1 MHILASSLVSSLGS
15 GKIEHVNALLN
26 GTTGL
31 SSKMPFHSKISEIE
45 TYLGE
50 VKQLEDIQLP
60 SELLSFHCRNNQ
72 LAWQALQ
79 SNGFAQKVQRLIKR
93 FGAQRIGLVVGTSTS
108 GIMATEE
115 VFSGEL
121 AHEDYDYEKTD
132 QMGVLAQFCCEALNI
147 QGPSFVI
154 STACSSSAKVFS
166 VAQRWLNANIVDVVV
181 AGGVDTLC
189 LTTVHGFNALGL
201 VSKNICKPLD
211 VQRDGISIGEAG
223 GFVLLGDKHNKHIMS
238 ENFESLVEVVGVG
251 ESSDAYHIS
260 SPHPEGK
267 GAQLA
272 MLSAMEQAGISIDDV
287 DYINLHG
294 TATSSN
300 DISEISAI
308 SHLVNLNSQIWISS
322 TKGFVGHTLGA
333 AGITE
338 IIFCQWAL
346 EEQFVPANLN
356 LEQLDPVLALK
367 LESELAA
374 KSVKVPLKSE
384 SLTTEQPKMIYA
396 MSNSFGF
403 GGNNASVL
411 LKKEGA

>member
-1 MHILASSLVSSLGS
+1 MYILASSLVSSLGS
-15 GKIEHVNALLN
+15 GKVEHVNALLN
-26 GTTGL
+26 GLTGL
-31 SSKMPFHSKISEIE
+31 SAKAPFHSKIPTIE

-60 SELLSFHCRNNQ
+60 SELADFKCRNNQ

-79 SNGFAQKVQRLIKR
+79 ANNFSQHVQDLIKR

-108 GIMATEE
+108 GVAATEE

-121 AHEDYDYEKTD
+121 SQEDYDYEKTD
-132 QMGVLAQFCCEALNI
+132 QMGSLAQFCCEALNI

-166 VAQRWLNANIVDVVV
+166 VAQRWLNANIVDVVI

-201 VSKNICKPLD
+201 VSQNICKPLD
-211 VQRDGISIGEAG
+211 AKRDGISIGEAG
-223 GFVLLGDKHNKHIMS
+223 GFVLLGDKNIML
-238 ENFESLVEVVGVG
+238 ESAEPLIEVVGVG

-260 SPHPEGK
+260 SPHPEGE
-267 GAQLA
+267 GARLA
-272 MLSAMEQAGISIDDV
+272 MESAMVQAGIGIDEV

-294 TATSSN
+294 TATPSN
-300 DISEISAI
+300 DLSEISGI
-308 SHLVNLNSQIWISS
+308 RHLINAGSQVWISS

-346 EEQFVPANLN
+346 EAQFVPANLN
-356 LEQLDPVLALK
+356 LEQLDPALK
-367 LESELAA
+367 LEPEFAA
-374 KSVKVPLKSE
+374 KSIKVPLNSV
-384 SLTTEQPKMIYA
+384 SLAIEQKTMTYA

-411 LKKEGA
+411 LKRGGV

>member
-1 MHILASSLVSSLGS
+1 MDILASTLVTALGS
-15 GKIEHVNALLN
+15 GKSEHVNALLDN
-26 GTTGL
+26 VTGL
-31 SSKMPFHSKISEIE
+31 SSKVPFHSKITEIE

-50 VKQLEDIQLP
+50 VKQLETIQLP
-60 SELLSFHCRNNQ
+60 RKLLAFNCRNHQ

-79 SNGFAQKVQRLIKR
+79 ADGFSQKVQGLIKQ
-93 FGAQRIGLVVGTSTS
+93 FGAHRIGLVVGTSTS
-108 GIMATEE
+108 GIAATEE
-115 VFSGEL
+115 VFRGEL
-121 AHEDYDYEKTD
+121 ASDEYDYEKTD
-132 QMGVLAQFCCEALNI
+132 QMGSLAQFCCEALNV

-166 VAQRWLNANIVDVVV
+166 VAQRWLKAGIVDVVI

-201 VSKNICKPLD
+201 VSKDICKPLD
-211 VQRDGISIGEAG
+211 VGREGINIGEAG
-223 GFVLLGDKHNKHIMS
+223 GFVLLGDKTLVS
-238 ENFESLVEVVGVG
+238 ECAESSIQVVGVG

-260 SPHPEGK
+260 SPHPEGQ

-272 MLSAMEQAGISIDDV
+272 MQLAMEQAGIGIDKV

-294 TATSSN
+294 TATPSN
-300 DISEISAI
+300 DLSEISGI
-308 SHLVNLNSQIWISS
+308 SHLANVNTPLWISS

-338 IIFCQWAL
+338 VIFCQWAL

-356 LEQLDPVLALK
+356 LEQFDPALEQK
-367 LESELAA
+367 LRSAFMMDNIN
-374 KSVKVPLKSE
+374 VPLKTLSLTKE
-384 SLTTEQPKMIYA
+384 SLSMHYA

-411 LKKEGA
+411 LKREGA

>member
-1 MHILASSLVSSLGS
+1 MHILASSLVSALGS
-15 GKIEHVNALLN
+15 GKSEHVNALLE
-26 GTTGL
+26 GVTGL
-31 SSKMPFHSKISEIE
+31 SSKAPFHSKITEIE

-50 VKQLEDIQLP
+50 IDQLENTLLP
-60 SELLSFHCRNNQ
+60 DELSSFQCRNNQ
-72 LAWQALQ
+72 LAWKALQ
-79 SNGFAQKVQRLIKR
+79 ADGFAQKVQALIEQ
-93 FGAQRIGLVVGTSTS
+93 FGAHRIGLVVGTSTS
-108 GIMATEE
+108 GIAATEE
-115 VFSGEL
+115 VFRGEL
-121 AHEDYDYEKTD
+121 APEQYDYEKTD
-132 QMGVLAQFCCEALNI
+132 QMGSLAQFCCDALNV

-166 VAQRWLNANIVDVVV
+166 VAQRWLHADIVDVVI

-201 VSKNICKPLD
+201 VSKELCKPLD
-211 VQRDGISIGEAG
+211 VSRDGINIGEAG
-223 GFVLLGDKHNKHIMS
+223 GFVLLGDKNR
-238 ENFESLVEVVGVG
+238 LVESAESSIQVVGVG

-260 SPHPEGK
+260 SPHPEGQ

-272 MLSAMEQAGISIDDV
+272 MQLAMAQAGIGIDDV

-294 TATSSN
+294 TATPSN
-300 DISEISAI
+300 DLSEISGI
-308 SHLVNLNSQIWISS
+308 SHLANVNKPLWISS

-356 LEQLDPVLALK
+356 LKQFDPVLEQKLASALMMEK
-367 LESELAA
+367 I
-374 KSVKVPLKSE
+374 KVPLKTL
-384 SLTTEQPKMIYA
+384 SLTKELNMAYA

-411 LKKEGA
+411 LKRGGEK